1 METTRGQK
9 AVDAERVIVKLHGAV
24 LRGKD
29 WRQPERADSR
39 ASAVCLFS
47 LPLTQVP
54 SGANRSAKTR
64 MFFSGRN
71 DPECRYF
78 QPRESL
84 VCSAAEETRTEGI
97 LADSRDLEG
106 KRKRSSQRPQSTL
119 RSPQATENCRRY
131 FLKINFLFQMH
142 RVLSL

>member
-84 VCSAAEETRTEGI
+84 VCSAAEEMRTEGI

-106 KRKRSSQRPQSTL
+106 KRKNARHSVHS
-119 RSPQATENCRRY
+119 RR
-131 FLKINFLFQMH
+131 FVRLKPPKTAVVINFLFQMH
-142 RVLSL
+142 RSVLSL